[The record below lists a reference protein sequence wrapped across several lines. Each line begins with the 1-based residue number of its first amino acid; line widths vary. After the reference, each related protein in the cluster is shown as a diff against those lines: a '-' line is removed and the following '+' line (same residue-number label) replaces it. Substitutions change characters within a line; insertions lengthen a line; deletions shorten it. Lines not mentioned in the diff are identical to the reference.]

1 MKEQLTVNL
10 GKFIARH
17 LRGGKLG
24 GHGRQLFNSIRNFD
38 QPYCPAPLSDS
49 MQELP
54 ASSTYHLETTITRP
68 DVVDWLQSLPP
79 EKLGGEVE
87 RTLAAGNLVLTM
99 IQASTGEE
107 AMSRFF
113 GPIVDRMKELD
124 GTLKEMQGKVNKS
137 QRIGELGESLVAK
150 QLKDAFPEDEF
161 ELTAK
166 DGHQAD
172 IRAKFKVTSGKQC
185 EALVEVKLYA
195 NDVPKAELEKFRN
208 DLGQTRRKYG
218 LMVSLSSRLTGIH
231 GPIHLEETEEY
242 LAIYVP
248 NAGIDGWGVRWGAA
262 LLKSII
268 AYRERAAER
277 VIPTGAIEHA
287 WRKIQHELLSLEKVT
302 SELQSIKAE
311 VIEARTA
318 VLIPLDR
325 LLQRAVAADLL
336 LSDAMGRIQNRLG
349 EELMLLPQTGILPE
363 YVKGSPPDQ
372 ILGEI
377 AKMREDKDKRHETLM
392 HLYTSAQEAGI
403 DIALTETLGGWRF
416 LKEGHEI
423 GFTKAQKGRVDLTV
437 LLHPEK
443 PVTFVPGLDEIKG
456 NEVTVKGDKPEKLA
470 ERARFWFATVSRSLG
485 A

>member
-1 MKEQLTVNL
+1 
-10 GKFIARH
+10 
-17 LRGGKLG
+17 
-24 GHGRQLFNSIRNFD
+24 
-38 QPYCPAPLSDS
+38 
-49 MQELP
+49 
-54 ASSTYHLETTITRP
+54 
-68 DVVDWLQSLPP
+68 
-79 EKLGGEVE
+79 
-87 RTLAAGNLVLTM
+87 
-99 IQASTGEE
+99 
-107 AMSRFF
+107 
-113 GPIVDRMKELD
+113 MKELD

-218 LMVSLSSRLTGIH
+218 LMVSLSSRLTGIP
-231 GPIHLEETEEY
+231 GPIHLEETQEY

-248 NAGIDGWGVRWGAA
+248 NAGMDGWGVRWGAA

-268 AYRERAAER
+268 AYREREEVR
-277 VIPTGAIEHA
+277 VIPTGAIEQA

-377 AKMREDKDKRHETLM
+377 TKMREDKDKRHETLM

-416 LKEGHEI
+416 LKEDHEI

-470 ERARFWFATVSRSLG
+470 ERARFWFATIGRSLG